1 MKGYAV
7 MAKVILI
14 DSLGWQDGLFNLGL
28 AYLAAGLKAAG
39 HEAEVID
46 LNNRFRTP
54 SQIAAAIRGRNP
66 QYIGFSVKSATFA
79 NAVELHKTLLN
90 VCPEVTYIYG
100 GPHITLLGESI
111 LDETPPAF
119 FFRGEAEFSLAEFV
133 TRHCKGQTDFGDIP
147 GIVYRNARGQ
157 VHVSE
162 IRFHCNL
169 DDLPLPDFSVFDT
182 FESFKTYPLLTSRGC
197 PYRCTYCSV
206 PAISGRKWTARS
218 VESVMLELDHAVNVL
233 KMNSAVVVDD
243 NFTLNRGRAESIC
256 RAIIERGYRFTWSC
270 GNGIRADRI
279 WPELARLMFE
289 AGCREVAFGIESWDP
304 EILAGLSKGEERH
317 EIQRGIEIVRA
328 AGMKVTGFFMI
339 GLPGSTYRK
348 DLRSLAV
355 AKRLQ
360 LNNYYFGLTVPYPG
374 TALWQWAQKNAR
386 FLIPWQNSYH
396 ISEVFRDGLERIK
409 LDPVFD
415 TPEYPAEQRKKMFQI
430 AQNAKTRSASRSLRK
445 IQRSLRS
452 APGRPIVVM
461 RSSRRDSVFA
471 LLRDICPANPHMI
484 LWKSNGDFLT
494 NMNPGVRKAY
504 QVIQVPGQGFF
515 SSEDGTEQLKH
526 ALAAG
531 CVVAFDVPGGLLEKY
546 QNVLEFARSLQPS
559 QILALVGDEFVLLPS
574 VGSNGGCGP
583 SHAGSLAV
591 NS

>member
-1 MKGYAV
+1 

-28 AYLAAGLKAAG
+28 AYVAAGLKAAG

-46 LNNRFRTP
+46 LNNRFRSP
-54 SQIAAAIRGRNP
+54 SQIADAIRDRNP

-79 NAVELHKTLLN
+79 NAIELHKILLN
-90 VCPEVTYIYG
+90 VCPDATYIYG
-100 GPHITLLGESI
+100 GPHVTLGGESI
-111 LDETPPAF
+111 LNETPAAF

-133 TRHCKGQTDFGDIP
+133 SKHCNGETDFRNIP
-147 GIVYRNARGQ
+147 GILHRDGRGRVQ
-157 VHVSE
+157 MSE
-162 IRFHCNL
+162 VRYHCNL

-182 FESFKTYPLLTSRGC
+182 FETFKTYPLLTSRGC

-206 PAISGRKWTARS
+206 PTISGKKWIARS
-218 VESVMLELDHAVNVL
+218 VESVMLELDYAVTVL
-233 KMNSAVVVDD
+233 KMNSVVIVDD
-243 NFTLNRGRAESIC
+243 NFTLNRERAESIC

-304 EILAGLSKGEERH
+304 EILASLSKGEERH
-317 EIQRGIEIVRA
+317 QIQHGIEVVRA
-328 AGMKVTGFFMI
+328 VGMKVTGFFMI

-355 AKRLQ
+355 AQRLQ
-360 LNNYYFGLTVPYPG
+360 LDNYYFGLTVPYPG

-396 ISEVFRDGLERIK
+396 ISEVFRDGIERIK

-415 TPEYPAEQRKKMFQI
+415 TPEYPAEQRRKMFQ
-430 AQNAKTRSASRSLRK
+430 AVQNAKARNASRSLRK
-445 IQRSLRS
+445 TQRNLRS
-452 APGRPIVVM
+452 APGRPMVVI
-461 RSSRRDSVFA
+461 RSSRRDNMFT
-471 LLRDICPANPHMI
+471 LLHDLSPANPHVI
-484 LWKSNGDFLT
+484 LWKGNGDFLT

-504 QVIQVPGQGFF
+504 QAIQVPGPGSF
-515 SSEDGTEQLKH
+515 SPEDGTEQLRR
-526 ALAAG
+526 ALAG

-546 QNVLEFARSLQPS
+546 YNVLEFARSLQPR
-559 QILALVGDEFVLLPS
+559 QILALVGEEFLLLPPN
-574 VGSNGGCGP
+574 GSDAASGP
-583 SHAGSLAV
+583 SRLATSAV
-591 NS
+591 NF